1 MSVNLDQLTAPAMIV
16 ALLVV
21 VALIVIVVDRA
32 QANSPKARLHAR
44 LDALMNRFASTDT
57 TVNTRIEHQRIFRQR
72 PRGVIAGL
80 RQRLA
85 NLSVNVGGKKQLSI
99 LLVVTA
105 VAGLGGAFLSARIL
119 GLPPAIDALIGLG
132 VAVVVFRMLRG
143 EMQRRWMI
151 RFLDQLV
158 EAVELLGRSV
168 RSGYSAPAAIRMV
181 GKEIGEPVGPI
192 FTQISDEDDLGIDL
206 RLALR
211 SAAGRVGLP
220 DFTFL
225 IVALVM
231 QRETGG
237 QIAESLDNLHFVLR
251 KRREARIK
259 IKALTAEG
267 RMSANVVAAI
277 PFATAGMLWMMN
289 PDQFTPMFEPGLGQ
303 TMMLIAGGLLT
314 TGILVTRWMVNA
326 RP

>member
-1 MSVNLDQLTAPAMIV
+1 MIANLDQLTAPAMIV
-16 ALLVV
+16 ALLAV
-21 VALIVIVVDRA
+21 VALLVIVVDRA

-44 LDALMNRFASTDT
+44 LDALMNRFVSAET
-57 TVNTRIEHQRIFRQR
+57 TVNTRIEHQRIFRER

-85 NLSVNVGGKKQLSI
+85 DLSVNVGGRKQLFI

-105 VAGLGGAFLSARIL
+105 VAGLGGAFLSARFL
-119 GLPPAIDALIGLG
+119 GLAPAMDALIGLG
-132 VAVVVFRMLRG
+132 GAAAVFRMLRG

-289 PDQFTPMFEPGLGQ
+289 PDQFTPMFEPGPGQ

>member
-1 MSVNLDQLTAPAMIV
+1 MIASLDQLTAPALIV
-16 ALLVV
+16 ALLAAVSV
-21 VALIVIVVDRA
+21 IVIIIDRA
-32 QANSPKARLHAR
+32 QANSPKARLFTR
-44 LDALMNRFASTDT
+44 LDAIMNRFVNAETV
-57 TVNTRIEHQRIFRQR
+57 VNTRIEHQRIFRQR
-72 PRGVIAGL
+72 PRGVIAGI

-85 NLSVNVGGKKQLSI
+85 NLSINVGGRKALGI
-99 LLVVTA
+99 LLAVT
-105 VAGLGGAFLSARIL
+105 VLAGLGGAFMSSRFL
-119 GLPPAIDALIGLG
+119 GFPPAVDALIGIG
-132 VAVVVFRMLRG
+132 GGAAVFRMLRG

-211 SAAGRVGLP
+211 SAAARVGLP

-259 IKALTAEG
+259 IRALTAEG

-289 PDQFTPMFEPGLGQ
+289 PDQFTPMLEPGLGQ
-303 TMMLIAGGLLT
+303 TMMLIAGGLLAI
-314 TGILVTRWMVNA
+314 GIAITRWMVNA